1 MVFGGRATQ
10 RESNFCQSIWIITLI
25 YINIF
30 EVYLKGN
37 WSVSIKMFTFH
48 LMKNVQRSLRN
59 SSLEKLY
66 TAAGGCSFSWKQWWN
81 SSIETAFSWS
91 VTALSMLFMAAKR
104 CLLRWLLIFEKREK
118 RQRLKRM
125 TLATVRIRLLVKNSF
140 RENSVRRCSTQ
151 QCCCPFYITRYW
163 NTLL

>member
-1 MVFGGRATQ
+1 MGGQNSVNQIFVKNIR
-10 RESNFCQSIWIITLI
+10 IITLI

-66 TAAGGCSFSWKQWWN
+66 TAVGGCFFSWNQCWN
-81 SSIETAFSWS
+81 SSIETVFSWS
-91 VTALSMLFMAAKR
+91 VTALSMLFTAARR

-118 RQRLKRM
+118 WQGLKRM

-140 RENSVRRCSTQ
+140 RECSVRRCSM
-151 QCCCPFYITRYW
+151 CCCPFYITRY
-163 NTLL
+163 LLL